1 MKKSILI
8 LSIFSLLSFSN
19 STSIEKNQKRITQI
33 DSQVKANTNKI
44 NTNNTK
50 ISTAQKDEVQAKK
63 EVANL
68 NALIDKLQKEFDG
81 IEAQYISLLQSIG
94 KSTKEINES
103 VRKIEDSNQKITE
116 GKTNY
121 KNKIKVWNK
130 VINSNVL
137 TKSLNTAQNTKK
149 QHDLNKILGQE
160 QTKIKNIESYKS
172 QVEVH
177 KKNEEKAKSEK
188 EVKAKAIEKTKKELE
203 AKRTELRVA
212 KDKKDKAV
220 KNLQYIQSSLKNEN
234 KKIEKTNNNLIAEK
248 KKLNQQIS
256 AIIAA
261 AKKKE
266 EEARKK
272 AEQAKANASKNNTN
286 TSSKTTTTTT
296 PKEVEVVKGTG
307 QFIMPINGTIVVH
320 YGQEKSPG
328 LVSKGIE
335 IRGSLGQSVKA
346 SDTGSVLYSGS
357 LKGLGAVI
365 MIDHGT
371 FITVYGNLASVKVAS
386 GTKVTKGQVIGTL
399 GRESIT
405 KEPNLYFE
413 VRKGVNYVN
422 PASYL

>member
-1 MKKSILI
+1 M
-8 LSIFSLLSFSN
+8 
-19 STSIEKNQKRITQI
+19 
-33 DSQVKANTNKI
+33 
-44 NTNNTK
+44 
-50 ISTAQKDEVQAKK
+50 
-63 EVANL
+63 
-68 NALIDKLQKEFDG
+68 
-81 IEAQYISLLQSIG
+81 
-94 KSTKEINES
+94 
-103 VRKIEDSNQKITE
+103 
-116 GKTNY
+116 
-121 KNKIKVWNK
+121 
-130 VINSNVL
+130 
-137 TKSLNTAQNTKK
+137 
-149 QHDLNKILGQE
+149 
-160 QTKIKNIESYKS
+160 
-172 QVEVH
+172 
-177 KKNEEKAKSEK
+177 
-188 EVKAKAIEKTKKELE
+188 
-203 AKRTELRVA
+203 RVA

-272 AEQAKANASKNNTN
+272 AEQTKANASKNNTN